1 VSVSL
6 DRISTNQELMDMMF
20 DMKFAVTGADEP
32 MVSKMDEIVFV
43 MEDVDA
49 ASSVVYVQ
57 QHTPRALVGHEQLP
71 SNKFTD

>member
-1 VSVSL
+1 MSVSL

-49 ASSVVYVQ
+49 ASSVVCVR
-57 QHTPRALVGHEQLP
+57 HPLVRTRLC
-71 SNKFTD
+71 